1 MGKIYPSNLNRLF
14 GWKDYGQ
21 ASSLFE
27 FAYKCVLKNYNPS

>member
-1 MGKIYPSNLNRLF
+1 MGRIYPSNLNCLF
-14 GWKDYGQ
+14 GWKYYVQ